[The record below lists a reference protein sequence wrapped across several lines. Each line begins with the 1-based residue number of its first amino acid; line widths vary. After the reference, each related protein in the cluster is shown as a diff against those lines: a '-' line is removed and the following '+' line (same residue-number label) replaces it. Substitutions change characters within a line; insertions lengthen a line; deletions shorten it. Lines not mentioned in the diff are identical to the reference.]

1 MNEELCI
8 FCFQIV
14 VNHVQHER
22 TAAPQAAVVHK
33 ILQPQAELIHRDRS
47 AKLDKKNSDTQ
58 TGTAEE
64 QQGSRMPLLSRLTQ
78 CCLLSFWC
86 CVDMAVLSYCGHD
99 KLYCNIGDDVGL
111 E

>member
-1 MNEELCI
+1 
-8 FCFQIV
+8 

-64 QQGSRMPLLSRLTQ
+64 
-78 CCLLSFWC
+78 
-86 CVDMAVLSYCGHD
+86 
-99 KLYCNIGDDVGL
+99 
-111 E
+111 